1 MPAYLVGKS
10 HPRAYYSIIVGT
22 DKMKEHSFPLGM
34 VASLVHPIQKPIRM
48 REGECMDHD
57 PLTK

>member
-10 HPRAYYSIIVGT
+10 HPLEVVGT
-22 DKMKEHSFPLGM
+22 EKMKEHSFPLGM